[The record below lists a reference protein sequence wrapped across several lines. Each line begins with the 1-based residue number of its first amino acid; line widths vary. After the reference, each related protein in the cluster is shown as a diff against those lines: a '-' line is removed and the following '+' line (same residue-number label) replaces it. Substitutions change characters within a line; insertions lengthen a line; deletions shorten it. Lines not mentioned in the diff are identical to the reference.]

1 MIASG
6 AGAASKQSVGTAVFG
21 GMIAATLLTTL
32 AVPAFYVLIQ
42 GLAERFGS
50 GPPTA
55 RTSAP
60 IKPAVAT
67 GTSA

>member
-1 MIASG
+1 
-6 AGAASKQSVGTAVFG
+6 
-21 GMIAATLLTTL
+21 MIAATLLTTL

-42 GLAERFGS
+42 GLAERFGG
-50 GPPTA
+50 GPPAA

-60 IKPAVAT
+60 VGPAVAT

>member
-42 GLAERFGS
+42 GLAERFGG
-50 GPPTA
+50 GPPAA
-55 RTSAP
+55 RASAP
-60 IKPAVAT
+60 IEPAV
-67 GTSA
+67 TSEASA